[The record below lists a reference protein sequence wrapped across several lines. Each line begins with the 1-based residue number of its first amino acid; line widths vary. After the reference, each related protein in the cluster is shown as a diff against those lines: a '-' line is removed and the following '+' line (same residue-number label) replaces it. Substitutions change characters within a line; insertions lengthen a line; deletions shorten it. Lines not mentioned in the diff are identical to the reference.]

1 MAIQALFQIRVI
13 HTKFKLLEIRKFV
26 FLTQNSKI
34 YNAKEQL
41 KLVQDVK
48 IKLITPMV
56 YVGDI
61 KNKEKMKNTID
72 LIQIAQNGAN
82 LIIDCKSKSIIDL
95 IRILTIVGI
104 NDAHITIKNAQ
115 TLTTLGIIQIAKNL
129 S

>member
-48 IKLITPMV
+48 TKLINPMV
-56 YVGDI
+56 YVGYI
-61 KNKEKMKNTID
+61 KNKK
-72 LIQIAQNGAN
+72 
-82 LIIDCKSKSIIDL
+82 
-95 IRILTIVGI
+95 
-104 NDAHITIKNAQ
+104 
-115 TLTTLGIIQIAKNL
+115 
-129 S
+129 